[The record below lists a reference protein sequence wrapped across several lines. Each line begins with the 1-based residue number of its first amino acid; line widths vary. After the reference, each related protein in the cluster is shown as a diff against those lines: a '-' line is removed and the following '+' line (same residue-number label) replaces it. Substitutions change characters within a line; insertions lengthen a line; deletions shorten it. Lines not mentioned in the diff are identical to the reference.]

1 MPEPPNSDQRSLP
14 HRIAAYESWAKTSDP
29 SARTAPGRKRF
40 MDRFENA
47 VDPEGTLPLAERQRR
62 AEASKRAYFLRLAL
76 KSAQARRRAA

>member
-1 MPEPPNSDQRSLP
+1 
-14 HRIAAYESWAKTSDP
+14 
-29 SARTAPGRKRF
+29 